1 MAQNGASTPSV
12 SAAPPLALGLRLS
25 LSLMMFLEFAIWGS
39 WFVVFFPYLLKHDF
53 NGTQAGMLIGNMALG
68 AILSPMLVGILADR
82 FIASER
88 LMTLLQFA
96 GAGLLYWMAQLQD
109 PGQFWVLYAASLIY
123 ALVYNPTLALVN
135 SISFTHVPD
144 ATRDFPSIR
153 VLGTIGWI
161 VANLF
166 VGKTLDFLTNQ
177 PLLLAA
183 GLSAVLGAFSL
194 FLPPT
199 PPTGKRGDALPFAR
213 ALSLFKEPSFAV
225 FFGIS
230 GIITIVLAFYYSVT
244 SEFLGKVVQLNQIP
258 AALSWYF
265 ITVDPQ
271 TRQPI
276 LDTPSMM
283 VIGQYVEILMLLLLP
298 LCLWRLGMKWV
309 LALGMLAWGVRYAL
323 FAVGSPFSVLL
334 LGVALHGICFD
345 FFFAAGFIHVDN
357 SAPKD
362 IRGSAQA
369 LFALLTY
376 GVGMWLGSMLAGF
389 LQEHYTTKMVVD
401 GVTTKVTDWTTF
413 WTIPSL
419 GVLASLVVFVLFF
432 RLRTPRKEV
441 AGVFPE
447 EMV

>member
-1 MAQNGASTPSV
+1 MAADGTIAAST
-12 SAAPPLALGLRLS
+12 APPLDLGIRLK
-25 LSLMMFLEFAIWGS
+25 LSVMMFLEFAIWGS

-53 NGTQAGMLIGNMALG
+53 NGTQAGLLIGNMALG
-68 AILSPMLVGILADR
+68 AIFSPMLVGVIADR
-82 FIASER
+82 FVASER
-88 LMTLLQFA
+88 LMALLNFG
-96 GAGLLYWMAQLQD
+96 GAALLYFMAQLQH
-109 PGQFWVLYAASLIY
+109 PGEFWALYVVSLVY
-123 ALVYNPTLALVN
+123 ALIYNPTLALVN

-166 VGKTLDFLTNQ
+166 VGKALDFLTNQ

-183 GLSAVLGAFSL
+183 ALSLVLGLFSL
-194 FLPPT
+194 ILPHT
-199 PPTGKRGDALPFAR
+199 PPTGKRGDAFPFAR
-213 ALSLFKEPSFAV
+213 ALGLFGDPSFAV
-225 FFGIS
+225 FFIIS
-230 GIITIVLAFYYSVT
+230 GIITVVLAFYYAVT
-244 SEFLGKVVQLNQIP
+244 AEFLGQVTRLNQIP
-258 AALSWYF
+258 AALNWYF
-265 ITVDPQ
+265 VTTNPQ
-271 TRQPI
+271 GTSI
-276 LDTPSMM
+276 LDVPSMM

-323 FAVGSPFSVLL
+323 FALGGPFSVLL

-362 IRGSAQA
+362 IRGSAQS

-376 GVGMWLGSMLAGF
+376 GLGMWLGSMLAGF
-389 LQEHYTTKMVVD
+389 LQEHFTTQTVVD

-413 WTIPSL
+413 WIIPSL
-419 GVLASLVVFVLFF
+419 GVLISLVAFVLFF
-432 RLRTPRKEV
+432 RMHPAKPEV
-441 AGVFPE
+441 KGFVPE
-447 EMV
+447 ELV